1 MVAGRIVSTWDTF
14 TLDQKVTPSDSKTP
28 LITRPASTFL
38 PANNSSD
45 QISTVTLLLNRAN
58 ACAISNATTPASR
71 ITIYSGSVFR
81 LNRLILVVN
90 DAFDRS
96 RIFGTNGR
104 TSAAFTASEVTH
116 HTFRQS
122 PLARCSLVRG
132 RE

>member
-58 ACAISNATTPASR
+58 ACAISNATTPAPI
-71 ITIYSGSVFR
+71 ITICGGSVFR
-81 LNRLILVVN
+81 LKKLTLAVN
-90 DAFDRS
+90 GASDRP

-104 TSAAFTASEVTH
+104 APVVITALRNLSIDII
-116 HTFRQS
+116 FWK
-122 PLARCSLVRG
+122 
-132 RE
+132 